1 MGSFIVEGKIRLSG
15 SIQVSGN
22 KNEALPLI
30 AASLLCSGPVQLSN
44 VPEIGDVNNMLEIA
58 STLGATL
65 SPLKDGKV
73 TIDGTNLKSSILPLE
88 LSNTI
93 RASILFASS
102 LLVRTGRAVICQP
115 GGDHIGRRRL
125 DTHFLVFKALGA
137 ELRSPEKSPPISPRK
152 PIIYWRSQGAQR
164 CRYLSG

>member
-115 GGDHIGRRRL
+115 
-125 DTHFLVFKALGA
+125 
-137 ELRSPEKSPPISPRK
+137 EE
-152 PIIYWRSQGAQR
+152 II
-164 CRYLSG
+164 